1 MNDASTTR
9 KWARTFAAFPAIVR
23 VACSHDGE
31 LSLMGYSFHCVSNG
45 DVVLAPAGRLGEPSL
60 ISAVSLYQR
69 LVFIGYMRRFSKLSM
84 PELDRALEYPD
95 DRGYLVF
102 CLSRTEPVSF
112 SLGERARL
120 VDEVI
125 DSLCFEASAD
135 PLSMLQGQ
143 TISDPAVT
151 ISPKDARIGIRPSQ
165 ITPWFLAKCRLAV
178 HAAVSTTLDE
188 LLKFAH
194 QRCNH
199 EEKLA
204 AMF

>member
-1 MNDASTTR
+1 MNVHSTTR
-9 KWARTFAAFPAIVR
+9 SWARNFAAFPAIIR

-31 LSLMGYSFHCVSNG
+31 ISLMGYSFHCVING
-45 DVVLAPAGRLGEPSL
+45 DVVLAPAGRLGDPSL
-60 ISAVSLYQR
+60 IPTVSLYQR
-69 LVFIGYMRRFSKLSM
+69 LVFIAYMRRFSKLSV
-84 PELDRALEYPD
+84 PELDRALEHPD

-112 SLGERARL
+112 SPEERASL

-135 PLSMLQGQ
+135 PLGMLQGR
-143 TISDPAVT
+143 TISDPTVT
-151 ISPKDARIGIRPSQ
+151 ISPKDARFGIRPSL
-165 ITPWFLAKCRLAV
+165 ITPWFLATCRLAV
-178 HAAVSTTLDE
+178 HTAVSTTLDE
-188 LLKFAH
+188 LLKFARE
-194 QRCNH
+194 RCDH